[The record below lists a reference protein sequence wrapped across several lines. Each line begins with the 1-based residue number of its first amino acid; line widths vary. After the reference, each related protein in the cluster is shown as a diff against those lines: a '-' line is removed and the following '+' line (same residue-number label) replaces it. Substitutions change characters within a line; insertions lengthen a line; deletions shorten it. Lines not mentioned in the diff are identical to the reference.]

1 MLTIIFI
8 IFIVITLG
16 IIVFILFRHLKHLTA
31 IDLKNLPQ
39 EKTANIKTGL
49 IENRLRRKLN
59 AFTNVTAQKYIAPV
73 LNKVGTKIKNT
84 YVKALNLEKYY
95 KREKHKKLIVNLD
108 VEEKNNLIKNKLNL
122 AQEYFL
128 QANNTAAEE
137 IYIDVVA
144 MDPKNIE
151 AFLGLAKI
159 YFSINDLPHAKEIYQ
174 HILKINTDNDK
185 ALAGLAEL
193 AIKENDWQS
202 AKEVYE
208 KIIKLKNDDPEY
220 YCDYGLVLEKMGELG
235 SSLEAYQ
242 KALTLKPNDPRYL
255 DYLLEASI
263 INKKKYLAYKVL
275 DRLKEANP
283 ENNKLDEFKRR
294 IEEL

>member
-1 MLTIIFI
+1 MGIIIFI
-8 IFIVITLG
+8 
-16 IIVFILFRHLKHLTA
+16 LFKHFTHLTA

-49 IENRLRRKLN
+49 IEYRLRRKLN
-59 AFTNVTAQKYIAPV
+59 TFTNLTAQKYVSPI
-73 LNKVGTKIKNT
+73 LNKVGKKIKNT
-84 YVKALNLEKYY
+84 YHTALNLEKYY
-95 KREKHKKLIVNLD
+95 KREIHKKTVVNLD
-108 VEEKNNLIKNKLNL
+108 WEEKNNLIKSKLNL
-122 AQEYFL
+122 AQEHFL

-137 IYIDVVA
+137 IYIDIVA

-159 YFSINDLPHAKEIYQ
+159 YFSINDLLHAKETYQ

-208 KIIKLKNDDPEY
+208 KIIQLRGDDPEY
-220 YCDYGLVLEKMGELG
+220 YCDYGLVLEKIGELEL
-235 SSLEAYQ
+235 SLEAYQ

-263 INKKKYLAYKVL
+263 INRKKYLAYKVL

-283 ENNKLDEFKRR
+283 ENNKLDEFKKR